1 MNGSPLTGRG
11 VFHRVA
17 FPCDLTEARVATR
30 TLRAFLAEHGLDES
44 EQFNCELCLAEAC
57 NNAVQYVTPAGAAH
71 EVVAEVLVQPASVE
85 LRVTDRTAG
94 FELTVKPERLN
105 PARENGRGI
114 FIIQTLMDDVRYHRG
129 AAENTLVM
137 RKTRTHQQHR
147 PADEAATATLEDA
160 RRQLENCQQTIS
172 GMARELCFR
181 SESLSAIFRCCTELG
196 RTSDLEGFVKRLL
209 GDLLHLSAADWFVVR
224 LLAPGDP
231 QLAVFTASDPELGGD
246 PLPLASAAGTTA
258 VAPGMP
264 RAATAPGLASAEVA
278 AARIRG
284 EVEFDARRT
293 LAADEPLRAAGPN
306 ASGIVQPL
314 LFGDKLLGTLA
325 IGRREVGEPF
335 TALQAEMIRTF
346 SEFMAVQVMNIRHRE
361 EQVHARLVAHE
372 LEIAH
377 RIQRALLPRTLPQL
391 GGFRLAGNWES
402 ARQVGGDFYDA
413 VALGDHSLLLVVG
426 DVMGKGVPAAIF
438 ATITRSL
445 LRALAVRSHNPGKL
459 LKRLNELLHTELS
472 SVGMFITA
480 QLVFVDLKRRQLV
493 TASAGHCPVLLRSG
507 DTVRTL
513 GVTGT
518 PLGILPKATYRQQ
531 TASFAQPGGL
541 LIYTDGLTEAV
552 NPAGEMFGADR
563 LANWLR
569 DRLSLPGTAE
579 ELRDELAAELIRFR
593 GPAALRD
600 DQAFLLLAED
610 PALMSAGAGAA
621 GATAATEGPTMT
633 VICGET
639 TSSSA
644 TVHRL
649 SANGDSS
656 LGLREVSA

>member
-1 MNGSPLTGRG
+1 MNDSPSDGRG
-11 VFHRVA
+11 VFHRVS
-17 FPCDLTEARVATR
+17 FRCDLGEARSATR
-30 TLRAFLAEHGLDES
+30 ALRSFLAENGLDDS
-44 EQFNCELCLAEAC
+44 EQFTCELCLAEAC
-57 NNAVQYVTPAGAAH
+57 NNAVQYAAGPATTRP
-71 EVVAEVLVQPASVE
+71 VVAEVLIQPSSVE
-85 LRVTDRTAG
+85 LRVVDRTAG
-94 FELTVKPERLN
+94 FTLGAKADALDPQ
-105 PARENGRGI
+105 RENGRGI
-114 FIIQTLMDDVRYHRG
+114 FIIQSLMDDVAYHRG
-129 AAENTLVM
+129 GDQNTLVM
-137 RKTRTHQQHR
+137 RKSRTHQQHR

-196 RTSDLEGFVKRLL
+196 RTSDLEGFAKRLL
-209 GDLLHLSAADWFVVR
+209 NDLLHLTAADWYVLR
-224 LLAPGDP
+224 LLAAGDP
-231 QLAVFTASDPELGGD
+231 QLAVFTTSNEELNGPPM
-246 PLPLASAAGTTA
+246 PLGTTA
-258 VAPGMP
+258 ALGATTFEPGGTP
-264 RAATAPGLASAEVA
+264 TALLPVELRAARTRA
-278 AARIRG
+278 

-293 LAADEPLRAAGPN
+293 LATQEPLRAAGAE

-325 IGRREVGEPF
+325 IGRKEAREPF

-346 SEFMAVQVMNIRHRE
+346 SEFMSVQLLNIRHRE

-413 VALGDHSLLLVVG
+413 IALDDHSLLLVVG

-480 QLVFVDLKRRQLV
+480 QLVFVDLQRRQLV
-493 TASAGHCPVLLRSG
+493 TASAGHCPVLLLSG
-507 DTVRTL
+507 DTVRTI

-531 TASFAQPGGL
+531 TATFAQPGGL

-552 NPAGEMFGADR
+552 NPAGEMFGQER

-569 DRLSLPGTAE
+569 DRLPLPGTAE
-579 ELRDELAAELIRFR
+579 ALRDELAAELIRFR
-593 GPAALRD
+593 GATALRD

-610 PALMSAGAGAA
+610 PATLSDAGPRPAIEATDAPAGFRRGPVSTLEEASA
-621 GATAATEGPTMT
+621 
-633 VICGET
+633 
-639 TSSSA
+639 
-644 TVHRL
+644 
-649 SANGDSS
+649 
-656 LGLREVSA
+656 